1 MKRRAFIQATAISG
15 VGALIVAKGA
25 VVKGYTANEKLNV
38 ALVGVGGRGQV
49 FVDTIP
55 EYDNVVAMCDCD
67 DQKAAAPSTD
77 CLTCRSS
84 VISAGCWIRWVIR
97 LMRLRS
103 EFPIATTP

>member
-55 EYDNVVAMCDCD
+55 EYDNVVASVIVTTR
-67 DQKAAAPSTD
+67 KRRFPSTD
-77 CLTCRSS
+77 RLTCELRFPQD
-84 VISAGCWIRWVIR
+84 ADQMGDR
-97 LMRLRS
+97 LMRLRPS
-103 EFPIATTP
+103 PIITTP